1 MLNLGESKE
10 YEVTLFK
17 RGLLI
22 VYPIGL
28 YFAYNELHLWY
39 YGFTPWLTNTQIPRY
54 TLEGFQAILPYIE
67 AVSFLSVWVFM
78 PIAYFIANQRNTQ
91 ALLLIWI
98 ILIHT
103 ALNAEVGFAHLYGQ
117 VPRDHSGFFLL
128 RNLLVYP
135 FFLFLAFTPIF
146 AVLTR
151 KIWIPLLHMC
161 LSLISLWRYFFPLFA
176 FKAETIESSFTK
188 VAASNFDLIW
198 EQPLIGFAINVGM
211 LVVITVS
218 VIFFVRY
225 INRLNVDHEKQAAAL
240 SRYFSPAISQEIAAG
255 RLGSN
260 LDDHEERPL
269 AILFTDIVGFTK
281 MSEKLNPSK
290 TLTLLSQYQ
299 SIMVDCIFRH
309 NGTVDKFIGDAVM
322 ANFGTPVSSPTDAQ
336 NAFLCALEMN
346 QRLAEWN
353 QEREAGGLDAVQH
366 RIGIHFGHCA
376 VGNIGHEKRT
386 EYAVIGDAVNVASRL
401 CDACKELDTNF
412 VVSRQ
417 LLDETDLDVHGILV
431 TDFALRGRAERLDV
445 YKIDAQ

>member
-10 YEVTLFK
+10 YEVTLFR

-22 VYPIGL
+22 IYPLGL
-28 YFAYNELHLWY
+28 YYVYYELRSWY
-39 YGFTPWLTNTQIPRY
+39 YGFTPWLTNSQIPEY
-54 TLEGFQAILPYIE
+54 TLDGFQAILPYVE

-98 ILIHT
+98 ILIHA
-103 ALNAEVGFAHLYGQ
+103 ALNAEVGFAPLYG
-117 VPRDHSGFFLL
+117 VEPRENSGFFLV
-128 RNLLVYP
+128 RNLLAYP

-151 KIWIPLLHMC
+151 RIWIPLLHMC
-161 LSLISLWRYFFPLFA
+161 LSLLSLWRYFFPLFA
-176 FKAETIESSFTK
+176 FKAEKIESNFTK
-188 VAASNFDLIW
+188 VAMSNFDLIW
-198 EQPLIGFAINVGM
+198 QPPLVQFAINTGM
-211 LVVITVS
+211 LVVITVT
-218 VIFFVRY
+218 VILFVRY
-225 INRLNVDHEKQAAAL
+225 INRLNANHEKQAAAL

-281 MSEKLNPSK
+281 MSERLNPSK

-322 ANFGTPVSSPTDAQ
+322 ANFGTPVSSTEDAQ
-336 NAFLCALEMN
+336 NAFLCALDMN

-353 QEREAGGLDAVQH
+353 QERKAAGLDAVQH

-386 EYAVIGDAVNVASRL
+386 EYAVIGDPVNVASRL

-417 LLDETDLDVHGILV
+417 LLDETDLSVRGTLV
-431 TDFALRGRAERLDV
+431 TDFALRGRAERMDV